1 MRIELTPAIVLHR
14 RAWRDTS
21 FIVEAFSR
29 EHGRIGVVAKGARR
43 PKSRW
48 RGLLEPLAALQL
60 SWSGRGELYTLTDV
74 ETTRRHTL
82 AGNALMAGFYAS
94 ELVMRLTA
102 RDDPHAA
109 IHDSLAALLVAL
121 DDGAPAVVAL
131 RFFER
136 DLLDELGYGVPLDI
150 TSDTGEPV
158 EATLEYVY
166 APELGLRRRLGPV
179 DEDEV
184 AVAGSA
190 LQGLVSGRF
199 GGRSDVHAA
208 RVLMQRA
215 IAPHLGP
222 QPLKSVQTLKAMQA
236 FKASQVTPTKPD
248 HPSSG
253 DQK

>member
-1 MRIELTPAIVLHR
+1 MRVDLTPAIVLHR
-14 RAWRDTS
+14 RAWRETS

-48 RGLLEPLAALQL
+48 RGLLEPLAALEL
-60 SWSGRGELYTLTDV
+60 AWSGRGELYTLTDID
-74 ETTRRHTL
+74 TRRRHSL

-102 RDDPHAA
+102 RDDPHPA

-121 DDGAPAVVAL
+121 DDRAPAVVAL

-158 EATLEYVY
+158 EAAVEYVY
-166 APELGLRRRLGPV
+166 APELGLRRRVGRV
-179 DEDEV
+179 DDDEV
-184 AVAGSA
+184 AIAGSA

-199 GGRSDVHAA
+199 GGRADVHAA
-208 RVLMQRA
+208 RTLMQRA
-215 IAPHLGP
+215 IAPHLGT

-236 FKASQVTPTKPD
+236 FKASGVASTEPD
-248 HPSSG
+248 NSPSG
-253 DQK
+253 DCQ